1 MRLHIR
7 HLTTNRYDDPV
18 AYSIQQL
25 RLTPRTDLNQQTLRW
40 NLQTPGHPRSQ
51 VDAHGNTVHMLVLT
65 QSHQKISL
73 LVEGEVETRDAA
85 TLLPRGG
92 GLSPLAYL
100 APSPLTAPN
109 ERIEQLAADHLA
121 RGADRDALLA
131 LMVGVNVAIQYRPG
145 VTDVTHAAAE
155 ALDLG
160 QGVCQDQA
168 HLFLAC
174 CRARSVPARY
184 VSGYLYTDGNHAASH
199 AWVDVWLRDEEA
211 WLSCD
216 VTHAG
221 FADGRLCRL
230 AVGRDYLDAGPV
242 RGMRNGGSGEQLS
255 VNVLVTDTPE
265 AMHAMQQQ

>member
-7 HLTTNRYDDPV
+7 HLTNYRYDDPV

-25 RLTPRTDLNQQTLRW
+25 RLTPRQDLNQQTLRW
-40 NLQTPGHPRSQ
+40 HLQTPAHPRSQ
-51 VDAHGNTVHMLVLT
+51 VDAHGNMVHMLVMT
-65 QSHQKISL
+65 QSHQEISL
-73 LVEGEVETRDAA
+73 LVEGEVETRDEA
-85 TLLPRGG
+85 TLLPRGS

-100 APSPLTAPN
+100 APSPLTTPN
-109 ERIEQLAADHLA
+109 DRIEQLAADHLA
-121 RGADRDALLA
+121 RGISRDALSG
-131 LMVGVNVAIQYRPG
+131 LMTGVNEAIRYQPG
-145 VTDVTHAAAE
+145 VTDVTHTAAE
-155 ALDLG
+155 AFDLG

-174 CRARSVPARY
+174 CRACSVPARY

-216 VTHAG
+216 VTHAT
-221 FADGRLCRL
+221 FVDGRLCRL

-242 RGMRNGGSGEQLS
+242 RGMRNGGSGEKLS
-255 VNVLVTDTPE
+255 VIVLVTDTPE
-265 AMHAMQQQ
+265 ALRAMQQQ